1 MTGTIQTGDAQ
12 VLSFTGKALSFTYSD
27 AQVLI
32 LVCRTHSV
40 YASYSEAGL
49 QSETTRFKIQK
60 LNDAA
65 SEGPDGLTIPFSTP
79 SSGTLYFASAN
90 AGSSAILSM
99 WSINCGSKNY

>member
-1 MTGTIQTGDAQ
+1 MTGTIQTGTAE
-12 VLSFTGKALSFTYSD
+12 LLTFTGRALSFTYTD

-49 QSETTRFKIQK
+49 QNESTRFKIQK

-79 SSGTLYFASAN
+79 SSGTLYFASASG
-90 AGSSAILSM
+90 ASSAILSM
-99 WSINCGSKNY
+99 WTINCGSKNY